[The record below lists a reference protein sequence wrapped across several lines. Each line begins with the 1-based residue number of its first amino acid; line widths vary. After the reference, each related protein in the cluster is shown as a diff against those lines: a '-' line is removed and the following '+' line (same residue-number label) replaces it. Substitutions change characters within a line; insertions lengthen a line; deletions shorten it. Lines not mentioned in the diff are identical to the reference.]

1 MKSTFMPMGF
11 RTNDGYIVSDK
22 TAQEL
27 QQFFKDELQ
36 LEVSP
41 SDLLRIVDIF
51 KTLERENLVV

>member
-22 TAQEL
+22 TVQEL